1 MPPHRKQEQ
10 EPATDEVTEVG
21 PGVVRFQLP
30 IQMPGL
36 GHVNT
41 YALLDERGA
50 AIVDPG
56 MPGPL
61 TWREDGDTIK
71 LAGREWTPL
80 HTPGPTLDHR
90 CLHDPE
96 EGLLLSGDHV
106 LPTITPHIAGIGTGP
121 DPLSS
126 YLSSLRRVERL
137 GNVRR
142 VLPAHGHPF
151 DDLAGRVKAIERHHA

>member
-61 TWREDGDTIK
+61 TWRT
-71 LAGREWTPL
+71 LGRRLRQLGLPMRHV
-80 HTPGPTLDHR
+80 HTEIGR
-90 CLHDPE
+90 A
-96 EGLLLSGDHV
+96 HV
-106 LPTITPHIAGIGTGP
+106 
-121 DPLSS
+121 
-126 YLSSLRRVERL
+126 
-137 GNVRR
+137 
-142 VLPAHGHPF
+142 
-151 DDLAGRVKAIERHHA
+151 